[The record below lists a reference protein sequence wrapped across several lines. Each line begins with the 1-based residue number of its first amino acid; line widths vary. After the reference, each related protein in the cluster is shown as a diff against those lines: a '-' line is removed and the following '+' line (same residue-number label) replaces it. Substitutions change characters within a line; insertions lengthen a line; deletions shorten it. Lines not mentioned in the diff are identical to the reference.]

1 MGKSQ
6 VLEENGKETARE
18 RESVCPCPLTLVD
31 VNELSYVE
39 GDDVDVGLRCDSS
52 LLLVHC

>member
-18 RESVCPCPLTLVD
+18 REIVCPCPLTLVY